1 MNEPSAY
8 VSVEKLSKQYGGRGI
23 VNDVAFAQ
31 GAGEFISLLGPSG
44 SGKTT
49 VLRMIAGLVRPDGG
63 SIQIGGQEVFSA
75 RNDVPVEMRG
85 IGMVF
90 QDFALWP
97 HMTVGQNIA
106 FGLRLRRVSSR
117 ETRSRVSEMLS
128 LVDLVG
134 YERRFPNQLSGGQQ
148 QRVALAR
155 ALATHPK
162 LLLLDEPLSSL
173 DTSLRETMREELV
186 RIIRRAEM
194 TVINVTHDQDEAMVM
209 SDRIILIKDGRVQQ
223 TGTPAELYWQ
233 PSTTFV
239 AHFMGPA
246 NVMSGLVVGHSGGEV
261 TVQRDNLTLTG
272 SVRGQAPW
280 MIGDEGAILFR
291 PDDVIVNETEGDPA
305 TRLNTLEGRVS
316 SASFSGGRW
325 RLRIA
330 ANAGIEVLAASDR
343 PFSPSSRVWL
353 TIAPDR
359 CVPVQPDLQATVDL
373 RTSHHQN
380 PGARAQADLMPQ
392 MGNS

>member
-8 VSVEKLSKQYGGRGI
+8 VSVVGLTKQYGGRGI
-23 VNDVAFAQ
+23 VSDVAFALHS
-31 GAGEFISLLGPSG
+31 GEFISLLGPSG

-75 RNDVPVEMRG
+75 QRDVPVEQRG

-106 FGLRLRRVSSR
+106 FGLRLRRFSGR
-117 ETRSRVSEMLS
+117 ETRSRVSEMLA
-128 LVDLVG
+128 LVDLAG
-134 YERRFPNQLSGGQQ
+134 YERRYPNQLSGGQQ

-186 RIIRRAEM
+186 RIIRKAEM

-233 PSTTFV
+233 PSTAFV
-239 AHFMGPA
+239 ARFMGPA
-246 NVMSGLVVGHSGGEV
+246 NVIAGLVVGHSGGEV
-261 TVQRDNLTLTG
+261 TVQRDEFTLTG
-272 SVRGQAPW
+272 PVRGQAPW

-291 PDDVIVNETEGDPA
+291 PDDVIVFETEGDPA
-305 TRLNTLEGRVS
+305 TRLNMLEGVVS

-330 ANAGIEVLAASDR
+330 APAGVEVLAASDR
-343 PFSPSSRVWL
+343 PFSPGSRVWL
-353 TIAPDR
+353 TVAPDR
-359 CVPVQPDLQATVDL
+359 CVPVQPDVPATVDPG
-373 RTSHHQN
+373 TNHHPN
-380 PGARAQADLMPQ
+380 PGKRAQTDLMPQ
-392 MGNS
+392 MGNP